1 MGLVDLGKASPE
13 LSKFVSDQLNML
25 LVSSPKT
32 TLRVISRSAIQSL
45 NGGTSLPRS
54 ADEQRKG
61 VPPVFLVVA
70 DESQQAEGEKL
81 AQELRENGISA
92 QGVDVIST
100 AKDVQL
106 VAPETLEIRFS
117 KGANDEAVLTGLADK
132 VKRFTG
138 KEPKLVG
145 VSADHD
151 PGTYE
156 IWCSK
161 P

>member
-1 MGLVDLGKASPE
+1 MRL
-13 LSKFVSDQLNML
+13 
-25 LVSSPKT
+25 
-32 TLRVISRSAIQSL
+32 
-45 NGGTSLPRS
+45 
-54 ADEQRKG
+54 
-61 VPPVFLVVA
+61 VFLVVA
-70 DESQQAEGEKL
+70 DESQQMQGEKL
-81 AQELRENGISA
+81 AQELSENGISA

-100 AKDVQL
+100 AKDAQL
-106 VAPETLEIRFS
+106 VAPETLEIRYS
-117 KGANDEAVLTGLADK
+117 KGASEESVLTELTDK

-156 IWCSK
+156 VWFSK

>member
-1 MGLVDLGKASPE
+1 MN
-13 LSKFVSDQLNML
+13 LSKCKARNWIKSWA
-25 LVSSPKT
+25 KT
-32 TLRVISRSAIQSL
+32 
-45 NGGTSLPRS
+45 
-54 ADEQRKG
+54 E
-61 VPPVFLVVA
+61 
-70 DESQQAEGEKL
+70 L
-81 AQELRENGISA
+81 AL

-100 AKDVQL
+100 AKDAQL
-106 VAPETLEIRFS
+106 VAPETLEIRYS
-117 KGANDEAVLTGLADK
+117 KGASEESVLTELTDK

-156 IWCSK
+156 IWFSK